1 MDKRWGNC
9 IHKGYQ
15 ENDKNETW
23 GFCLCKD
30 EDLRQVACDWLNHI
44 NRHSIKFGVEE
55 KYKQFPKNEAPSCQ
69 LVQSSYSELRGISC
83 PKLKELNG

>member
-1 MDKRWGNC
+1 MDKRCGNC

-15 ENDKNETW
+15 ENDKNKTW

-44 NRHSIKFGVEE
+44 NRYSIKFSTEE
-55 KYKQFPKNEAPSCQ
+55 KYKQFPKNEVPSCQ
-69 LVQSSYSELRGISC
+69 LVQASYNELRGISC
-83 PKLKELNG
+83 PKLKELKG